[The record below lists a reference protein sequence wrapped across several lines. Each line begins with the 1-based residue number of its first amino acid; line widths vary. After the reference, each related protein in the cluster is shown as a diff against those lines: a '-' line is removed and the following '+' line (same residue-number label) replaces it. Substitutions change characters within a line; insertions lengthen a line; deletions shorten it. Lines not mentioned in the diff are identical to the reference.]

1 MREWSFFFFACS
13 SVFLS
18 SSLLSVCLFFFKNII
33 LFLQKKTVAP
43 LSHQKS
49 LSLSFSLLCFFSREH
64 VLCASKQRERETFI
78 SVFFVFFFFCCSVL
92 EKEIVI
98 RLTPEEASFSTST
111 SSFSNARIYTK
122 MMVDNNEGVSGE
134 NNNNNSSGGLGAL
147 DIKRTKELDSLLK
160 LEDVYESQSE
170 CTRREEV
177 LGELNEMLQD
187 WIRTRSLSKGHP
199 DESIRCNLYTFG
211 SYRLGVHGPAADID
225 SLVIGPKHIDR
236 AEDFFGFEEDDF
248 EGSFY
253 DYMRKHE
260 GTEKIVAVP
269 DAVVPE
275 LKTEFRGFEID
286 VAYCSLPGYS
296 NVPLDLDVLSA
307 KILHGLDDAGV
318 KSLAG
323 CRVAD
328 SLLKLVTNHS
338 EYRIALRALRL
349 WAARRG
355 VYSNVVG
362 FFGGVNLAILVA
374 RVCQLYPNASA
385 SMLVYSFFQ
394 IWDNWVWTTPVML
407 TSLDIAPKDQIPGLR
422 HWDERVNKP
431 ERYQLMKIITP
442 AYPAQNSTFNVS
454 SSTLEV
460 LKREFKRGKIVTG
473 KVLIGEAK
481 WTDVWS
487 DVQFFAKYK
496 TYLQLIITADNE
508 EDFKKWEG
516 WVGSRLKNLVQG
528 VETFS
533 EGAMMAHPG
542 VKKFYDPEKDKEVHC
557 NVFFGLFPN
566 PSTTSGDAREKKKI
580 NLNPAIENFQMTVGN
595 YIDRATGSVNWK
607 PGMGVQIK
615 LLRKKDIPSWAL
627 PEGGKY
633 EESAFELVGVPGTQP
648 APPAENVNNNNNN
661 NKRAREEEK
670 EEIKEEVKEGKTEEN
685 GDKKEASSLP
695 VPRLAPSV
703 VQKEVEEEKD
713 LLLDSINDNKES
725 ERTREEQQHGKVV
738 KKMKV
743 SFASVVRQGSK

>member
-1 MREWSFFFFACS
+1 MMTAQNLSEAQRREDDDGVDDAKEQQQQQQQQQQRRRDEEGARTKENGS
-13 SVFLS
+13 S
-18 SSLLSVCLFFFKNII
+18 N
-33 LFLQKKTVAP
+33 
-43 LSHQKS
+43 
-49 LSLSFSLLCFFSREH
+49 
-64 VLCASKQRERETFI
+64 
-78 SVFFVFFFFCCSVL
+78 
-92 EKEIVI
+92 
-98 RLTPEEASFSTST
+98 
-111 SSFSNARIYTK
+111 
-122 MMVDNNEGVSGE
+122 
-134 NNNNNSSGGLGAL
+134 AL
-147 DIKRTKELDSLLK
+147 DIKRTEELDSLLR
-160 LEDVYESQSE
+160 LEDVYESASE

-248 EGSFY
+248 AGSFY

-338 EYRIALRALRL
+338 QYRIALRALRL

-422 HWDERVNKP
+422 HWDERVNKT

-481 WTDVWS
+481 WMDVWS

-542 VKKFYDPEKDKEVHC
+542 VKKFHDPEKDKEVHC

-566 PSTTSGDAREKKKI
+566 PTTTTGGNAKEKKKI

-633 EESAFELVGVPGTQP
+633 EESAFESLGLPEV
-648 APPAENVNNNNNN
+648 AEKQASATAAGGEK
-661 NKRAREEEK
+661 NKRGREEAEEAEEK
-670 EEIKEEVKEGKTEEN
+670 DDNKKDEKQNEELKKQKVVETPETLSNEEEIVGQKQVATVEEV
-685 GDKKEASSLP
+685 
-695 VPRLAPSV
+695 
-703 VQKEVEEEKD
+703 QKDD
-713 LLLDSINDNKES
+713 LLLDSINDN
-725 ERTREEQQHGKVV
+725 TGEEELHAT

-743 SFASVVRQGSK
+743 SFASIVRQGSSKK

>member
-1 MREWSFFFFACS
+1 MTVVVVVRSISRRSSRSRKYS
-13 SVFLS
+13 SVLYIQIP
-18 SSLLSVCLFFFKNII
+18 SSLCSLYRRKISMMNNTTTTTT
-33 LFLQKKTVAP
+33 QM
-43 LSHQKS
+43 SEKS
-49 LSLSFSLLCFFSREH
+49 NE
-64 VLCASKQRERETFI
+64 
-78 SVFFVFFFFCCSVL
+78 
-92 EKEIVI
+92 
-98 RLTPEEASFSTST
+98 
-111 SSFSNARIYTK
+111 SNNDLA
-122 MMVDNNEGVSGE
+122 
-134 NNNNNSSGGLGAL
+134 
-147 DIKRTKELDSLLK
+147 IKRTQELDQLLK
-160 LEDVYESQSE
+160 LEAVYESKEE

-187 WIRTRSLSKGHP
+187 WIRKRSLEKGHP

-225 SLVIGPKHIDR
+225 SLVIGPRHIDR
-236 AEDFFGFEEDDF
+236 AEDFFGFEHDDY

-269 DAVVPE
+269 DVVVPE

-296 NVPLDLDVLSA
+296 NVPLDLDVLST
-307 KILHGLDDAGV
+307 KILHGLDDAGT

-328 SLLKLVTNHS
+328 SLLKLVSNHQ

-349 WAARRG
+349 WAAKRG

-374 RVCQLYPNASA
+374 RVCQIYPNASA

-407 TSLDIAPKDQIPGLR
+407 TSLDIAPKEQIPGLR
-422 HWDERVNKP
+422 HWDERVNKQ

-454 SSTLEV
+454 SSSLEV
-460 LKREFKRGKIVTG
+460 LKREFKRGKNVTG

-481 WTDVWS
+481 WTDVWA
-487 DVQFFAKYK
+487 DVHFFTKYK
-496 TYLQLIITADNE
+496 TYLQLIVSAANE

-542 VKKFYDPEKDKEVHC
+542 VKKFYDPEKDKETHS
-557 NVFFGLFPN
+557 NVFLGLFPN
-566 PSTTSGDAREKKKI
+566 LNFSKEDSKKMKI

-595 YIDRATGSVNWK
+595 YIDRATGAVNWQ
-607 PGMGVQIK
+607 PGMAVQIK
-615 LLRKKDIPSWAL
+615 LLRKKDIPDWAM

-633 EESAFELVGVPGTQP
+633 RESEFENIVEELPIPVQQKQNNNKRRDRDDEATKTDGEAV
-648 APPAENVNNNNNN
+648 VNNNNNN
-661 NKRAREEEK
+661 KKKSKKDVAVAAAV
-670 EEIKEEVKEGKTEEN
+670 EEIKEEEETMKSLLETN
-685 GDKKEASSLP
+685 EDSQHTKKGTQNEP
-695 VPRLAPSV
+695 K
-703 VQKEVEEEKD
+703 Q
-713 LLLDSINDNKES
+713 S
-725 ERTREEQQHGKVV
+725 EHQNEQQQQ
-738 KKMKV
+738 MKI
-743 SFASVVRQGSK
+743 SFASVVRKGGSGGGGG

>member
-1 MREWSFFFFACS
+1 
-13 SVFLS
+13 
-18 SSLLSVCLFFFKNII
+18 
-33 LFLQKKTVAP
+33 
-43 LSHQKS
+43 
-49 LSLSFSLLCFFSREH
+49 
-64 VLCASKQRERETFI
+64 
-78 SVFFVFFFFCCSVL
+78 
-92 EKEIVI
+92 
-98 RLTPEEASFSTST
+98 
-111 SSFSNARIYTK
+111 

-134 NNNNNSSGGLGAL
+134 NNNNSSSSGGLGAL

-496 TYLQLIITADNE
+496 TYLQLIVTADNE

-703 VQKEVEEEKD
+703 VQKEVEEEKE